1 MVDQDEFGM
10 TEDESDD
17 WYGSLV
23 AAEKE
28 IENIVNL
35 DPLSRTLTWADG
47 KALSFDESVGRIH
60 SRHSAHSKDQ
70 LHIHLRSWL
79 EMGDLPDGLS
89 EDELERLDSLV
100 SAWAEEIPHRLTAS
114 ADS

>member
-1 MVDQDEFGM
+1 M

-17 WYGSLV
+17 WYRSLV

-35 DPLSRTLTWADG
+35 DPVSRTLVWADG
-47 KALSFDESVGRIH
+47 KSLSFNESVGRIH
-60 SRHSAHSKDQ
+60 SRHLAHSRDQ

-89 EDELERLDSLV
+89 EQELEKLDELV
-100 SAWAEEIPHRLTAS
+100 SAWAEEIPPALTPS
-114 ADS
+114 TDS